1 MKNKKENK
9 IMRLKDY
16 FLMFFK
22 GAVIGVAN
30 IIPGVS
36 GGTLAVSLGIYEA
49 ILGAISNFFK
59 SFKKNILVL
68 LPIILGAVVGI
79 LASSKIVTIA
89 LDKYKAQTIC
99 LFIGLIFGGISLLMR
114 KTRNKNTPSN
124 LIIFFIVFIGVIL
137 FNLLVPT
144 AKDISLDNLV
154 FKDYIILLVLGVIA
168 SSAMV
173 IPGISGSF
181 IMMLLGYYEP
191 IVETVSNL
199 SDFSA
204 IGHNLSILI
213 PFGIGAIIGIVLISK
228 LIMFLI
234 KKFETKTYF
243 GIMGFVLSSIVILIM
258 EIIPFKYNFTNIF
271 TCILALLWG
280 YLLAKNI
287 EKEND
292 L

>member
-1 MKNKKENK
+1 MKNK

-16 FLMFFK
+16 FLTFFK
-22 GAVIGVAN
+22 GAIIGIAN

-49 ILGAISNFFK
+49 ILNAIGNFFK
-59 SFKKNILVL
+59 SIKKNILVL
-68 LPIILGAVVGI
+68 LPVILGAIVGI
-79 LASSKIVTIA
+79 LASSKIITIA

-99 LFIGLIFGGISLLMR
+99 LFIGLIFGGISLLMK
-114 KTRNKNTPSN
+114 KTNGKNTPSN
-124 LIIFFIVFIGVIL
+124 LIIFFVVFIGVII
-137 FNLLVPT
+137 FNMLVPT
-144 AKDISLDNLV
+144 AKDITLTNLV
-154 FKDYIILLVLGVIA
+154 FKDYVILLVLGIIA

-181 IMMLLGYYEP
+181 IMMLFGYYEP
-191 IVETVSNL
+191 IVSTISNL
-199 SDFSA
+199 GNFSL
-204 IGHNLSILI
+204 IGHNLSILV
-213 PFGIGAIIGIVLISK
+213 PFGIGALIGIVLISK
-228 LIMFLI
+228 LISYFI

-243 GIMGFVLSSIVILIM
+243 AIMGFVLSSIVILIL
-258 EIIPFKYNFTNIF
+258 EIIPFKYTFANIF